1 MLYRTGSSRL
11 NAGAIAPPGL
21 REAKLFDVSND
32 NINNDKVMDFTSNH
46 TDDPNDQGLFEH
58 TSGGHYLHLLREVL
72 LTYRQLL
79 RRLTV
84 ETGLSGAQFE
94 VLRELAL
101 ADGRSTVSA
110 LARELGVDPAAV
122 SRLVAGLERLGLV
135 ARESDD
141 HDGRR
146 RPVVLAEDG
155 SRRIV
160 HFHAEAHERESA
172 LTAALDPQSLE
183 TTMRVLHTLRDA
195 LDAAPR
201 GRR

>member
-1 MLYRTGSSRL
+1 MDHLLDRQD
-11 NAGAIAPPGL
+11 GAYDA
-21 REAKLFDVSND
+21 
-32 NINNDKVMDFTSNH
+32 
-46 TDDPNDQGLFEH
+46 GLFEH

-122 SRLVAGLERLGLV
+122 SRLVASLEQLGLV
-135 ARESDD
+135 SRVSDER
-141 HDGRR
+141 DGRR
-146 RPVVLAEDG
+146 RPVVLTEDG
-155 SRRIV
+155 SRLMLT
-160 HFHAEAHERESA
+160 FHAEAHKRESA
-172 LTAALDPQSLE
+172 LTAALDPQSIE
-183 TTMRVLHTLRDA
+183 TTMQVLHALRDA
-195 LDAAPR
+195 LDAAPQ
-201 GRR
+201 RRR